1 MRISDWSS
9 DVCSSDST
17 IAAALPDQLTYTV
30 ALRRNLGK
38 RGPPLGGG
46 QQENG
51 GAGDKQAAQEIAC
64 QFKLLRNHPSLA
76 LVSSNAGKHTDI
88 RQEEHNVRK
97 EGVLRCRSRWLPK
110 SDK

>member
-9 DVCSSDST
+9 DVCSADST

-30 ALRRNLGK
+30 DLRRNLGK

-51 GAGDKQAAQEIAC
+51 GAGEKQAAQEIAC
-64 QFKLLRNHPSLA
+64 QFKLLRIHPSLA
-76 LVSSNAGKHTDI
+76 LVSSQARSEERRVGKRCVST
-88 RQEEHNVRK
+88 
-97 EGVLRCRSRWLPK
+97 CRSRWWPFI
-110 SDK
+110 